1 MVDFEAGERRTASLM
16 LAHAFCMGLA
26 TVFFETAASA
36 LFLTHYPASAIPIV
50 YIAAAIVSVV
60 TGLLYSRLE
69 RKVAFWPLMAGT
81 LIFLA
86 TTVLAFRIAIS
97 LTTAAI
103 VVFALFV
110 WYRLLSIL
118 TDVEYWAV
126 ATRLYDIR
134 QAKRLFG
141 FIGSGEVTARMAG
154 AFAIPLLV
162 RTIGTS
168 NLIVVSAIALLACV
182 VLILSVRRDD
192 HSQPPSRAL
201 ARGPKSQAWRDP
213 YVRTIITVAALGV
226 LGKHFVDFSFLQQ
239 MQIRYRDANQ
249 LASFFGIFSG
259 VTQAI
264 NLLVRVTISGRFLQ
278 RFGIAAALQTLPAV
292 HLVCTFALLVVA
304 FVDPSSAP
312 LFWLVI
318 ANQGIYK
325 TLKHPIDNPSI
336 KVLYQPL
343 RRDTRL
349 EVQVIN
355 EVIATPV
362 AIGLAGIV
370 MLLFT
375 RVVAFDIRVFAV
387 IMLLTFVLWIAAAR
401 LAWRRYV
408 IALRDALQKRH
419 VEADVLDEAG
429 RARLRELTSSDDRS
443 IADAALIELRGT
455 PEAAALL
462 SSPIE
467 EISETTRQALIESPD
482 RESAQSLI
490 RERLIPSAVRRA
502 IPLLEDHHLRSSAAA
517 TLVAVGDASI
527 PAIEQ
532 RLKETTATA
541 VIERLLRICG
551 RIGGSR
557 AVEVVRA
564 YLHAS
569 DEGVREQALAALVN
583 SGYRAGIEQRGEIE
597 TMIRADAE
605 EGANESSLRDALPGG
620 DAFALVRSAL
630 MTELERARE
639 RIMLALSL
647 IIDSAA
653 IGQARRHLQSASR
666 ERRAYAA
673 ELLDASVPPNL
684 RRIVLPL
691 FAHSTKPLHLEP
703 AVVLRRIIEGRTF
716 TSWTKTCA
724 SHALEP
730 TMQTTIEKVI
740 TLKSVDLFTRT
751 PDDVLAQLAAELEA
765 IDVAGGETIIRQGE
779 MGDSLYIIAAG
790 SVRVHDGE
798 TTIATLGEREI
809 FGELAVL
816 DPEPRSAS
824 VTAISAV
831 TLYRLDRDDLFELLP
846 DHIEIVRGIFHV
858 LCSRLRH
865 RT

>member
-1 MVDFEAGERRTASLM
+1 MIDLEAGEKRTASIM

-60 TGLLYSRLE
+60 TGLFYSRLE
-69 RKVAFWPLMAGT
+69 RTVAFWPLMAGT
-81 LIFLA
+81 LVFLA
-86 TTVLAFRIAIS
+86 ITVLTFRIAIS

-154 AFAIPLLV
+154 AFSIPLLV

-168 NLIVVSAIALLACV
+168 NLIVLSAMALMACLALVIA
-182 VLILSVRRDD
+182 VRRSAPADK
-192 HSQPPSRAL
+192 ATEE
-201 ARGPKSQAWRDP
+201 RGPRTADRRVLANP
-213 YVRTIITVAALGV
+213 YVRTIITVAALGI

-264 NLLVRVTISGRFLQ
+264 NLLIRVTVSGRFLQ
-278 RFGIAAALQTLPAV
+278 RFGIAAGLQTLPAV
-292 HLVCTFALLVVA
+292 HLLCTSALLVVA
-304 FVDPSSAP
+304 CVDPSSAP

-343 RRDTRL
+343 PRHTRL
-349 EVQVIN
+349 AVQVIN
-355 EVIATPV
+355 EVIATPL
-362 AIGLAGIV
+362 AIGLAGVV
-370 MLLFT
+370 MLVFT
-375 RVVAFDIRVFAV
+375 RVIGFDIRVFAA
-387 IMLLTFVLWIAAAR
+387 IMLLTFVLWIAASR
-401 LAWRRYV
+401 VAWRRYV
-408 IALRDALQKRH
+408 IALRDALPKPH
-419 VEADVLDEAG
+419 VEAAI
-429 RARLRELTSSDDRS
+429 A
-443 IADAALIELRGT
+443 ADAAAIALSGT
-455 PEAAALL
+455 AG
-462 SSPIE
+462 SV
-467 EISETTRQALIESPD
+467 
-482 RESAQSLI
+482 
-490 RERLIPSAVRRA
+490 ERAMS
-502 IPLLEDHHLRSSAAA
+502 LLEDRHRRSAAA
-517 TLVAVGDASI
+517 STLVAAGELAI
-527 PAIEQ
+527 PAIAQ
-532 RLKETTATA
+532 HLDETSNAA
-541 VIERLLRICG
+541 AIQRLLRILG
-551 RIGGSR
+551 RIGGQNAISI
-557 AVEVVRA
+557 
-564 YLHAS
+564 LHAHLRS
-569 DEGVREQALAALVN
+569 EDERTRQQALSALVN
-583 SGYRAGIEQRGEIE
+583 AGHHAGSGHHGEIE
-597 TMIRADAE
+597 ALIRADAE
-605 EGANESSLRDALPGG
+605 EGANESSLRDALPER
-620 DAFALVRSAL
+620 DAFMLVRSAL
-630 MTELERARE
+630 MTEADRARE
-639 RIMLALSL
+639 RVMLGLSL
-647 IIDSAA
+647 ITDSEA
-653 IGQARRHLQSASR
+653 IARARRHLQSTSR

-673 ELLDASVPPNL
+673 ELLDASVPANL
-684 RRIVLPL
+684 RRTVLPL
-691 FAHSTKPLHLEP
+691 FAHTTTPLHLE
-703 AVVLRRIIEGRTF
+703 AAAVLRRIIEGRTF
-716 TSWTKTCA
+716 TPWTKTCA

-730 TMQTTIEKVI
+730 AMQTTIEKVI

-751 PDDVLAQLAAELEA
+751 PDDVLAQLAVELEA
-765 IDVAGGETIIRQGE
+765 IEVGPGQTIIRKGE
-779 MGDSLYIIAAG
+779 MGDSLYIIASG

-798 TTIATLGEREI
+798 TTIATLREREI

-824 VTAISAV
+824 VTALSPV